1 MNRPIA
7 RRRRRSLKS
16 KLLTLVGIVLA
27 LILVIDALTGVVRA
41 LHQLATAVGM
51 L

>member
-1 MNRPIA
+1 MNKPVV

-16 KLLTLVGIVLA
+16 KLLILAGILLA

-41 LHQLATAVGM
+41 LRQLATAVGM